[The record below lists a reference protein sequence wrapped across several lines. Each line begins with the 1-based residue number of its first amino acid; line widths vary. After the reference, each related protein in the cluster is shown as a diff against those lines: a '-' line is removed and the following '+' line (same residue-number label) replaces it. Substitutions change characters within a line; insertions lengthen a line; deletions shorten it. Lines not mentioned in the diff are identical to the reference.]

1 MNKNLLITLACSGLL
16 FTGCDI
22 FKKSDS
28 DTPPP
33 TSTMSSSSKLM
44 SSNDVAHMSSSAMTG
59 MSSDD
64 MAGASM
70 SSVAMTT
77 QTFDITIK
85 NISTPSP
92 LQGYGMVGDAPL
104 APDSEWSFTV
114 SNAQMDSKISLA
126 TMFVQSNDWF
136 YGFAPEGLALYNE
149 DGTALSGDIT
159 DKIMLWDAGTEMDE
173 PIGAGHYQAPR
184 QTGPNSGMIDPVAMV
199 RPVAPVTAASFGD
212 APAGPGG
219 SYSFSF
225 KAMKGQKLS
234 LATMFVQSNDWF
246 YGTKP
251 EGIALYGMDGMA
263 ISGNITDKIMLWDA
277 GTEMDQEIAT
287 GSYQAPRQSGPN
299 MGEPDLNT
307 LVRMV
312 EGHST
317 PVEHNIDVTLE
328 AMADNMFTVT
338 IQVKAE
344 STTPLAPGVYVI
356 HQAPAPLFNS
366 GVMDFNMGLEALAE
380 DGSPTALATVLTT
393 MDHTKPD
400 ANIMVSVTSTTAGT
414 FEFTITVKATSNTPL
429 APAVWALHTSGTPL
443 YSNLTMDMGNGLE
456 ALAEDGNAAPL
467 ADYLKMNAIA
477 PTVFA
482 PGVAAVSAM
491 NMILFSN
498 TMKDMGLG
506 LEALAE
512 DGNPAPLHTNLM
524 DKGIATTT
532 FGDAPLP
539 TGGMYTLTV
548 DAKKGDML
556 YLATMFVHSNDLF
569 FGTPENGLPLWDT
582 EGMPINGD
590 VTNSIMLWDAG
601 TEVNEMPG
609 TGSNQAPRQGAAN
622 TGSIEDGMV
631 MAVSDGFMYPVTNEA
646 IMVIVTPVP

>member
-22 FKKSDS
+22 FNNSDS
-28 DTPPP
+28 DDPSPKP
-33 TSTMSSSSKLM
+33 IMSSSSMHM
-44 SSNDVAHMSSSAMTG
+44 SSNDMNAQ

-64 MAGASM
+64 IDETSM
-70 SSVAMTT
+70 SSVPMAT
-77 QTFDITIK
+77 QKFDITIK

-104 APDSEWSFTV
+104 VPDSEWKFTV
-114 SNAQMDSKISLA
+114 SDAQMDSKISLA

-136 YGFAPEGLALYNE
+136 YGFAPEGLSLYNE
-149 DGTALSGDIT
+149 DGTAISGDIT

-173 PIGAGHYQAPR
+173 PIGAGSYQAPR
-184 QTGPNSGMIDPVAMV
+184 QTGPNSGMMDPVAMV
-199 RPVAPVTAASFGD
+199 RPVAPVTAAAFGE

-251 EGIALYGMDGMA
+251 EGIELYGMDGMA
-263 ISGNITDKIMLWDA
+263 ISGNITDQIMLWDA
-277 GTEMDQEIAT
+277 GTEMDQEIGT

-299 MGEPDLNT
+299 MGDPDMDT
-307 LVRMV
+307 LVRMA

-317 PVEHNIDVTLE
+317 TVGQNIDVTIDAL
-328 AMADNMFTVT
+328 ADNMFTVT

-344 STTPLAPGVYVI
+344 STTPLAPGAYAI
-356 HQAPAPLFNS
+356 HHAPAPLYNT
-366 GVMDFNMGLEALAE
+366 GVMDFGMGLESLAE
-380 DGSPTALATVLTT
+380 DGNPTALVTALTT
-393 MDHTKPD
+393 MDHTKPA
-400 ANIMVSVTSTTAGT
+400 ANIMISVTSTTAGT

-443 YSNLTMDMGNGLE
+443 YGNGVMDMGKGLE
-456 ALAEDGNAAPL
+456 ALAEDGNPAPL
-467 ADYLKMNAIA
+467 ADYLKMNSIA

-491 NMILFSN
+491 NMVLFSN
-498 TMKDMGLG
+498 TMKDMGIG

-512 DGNPAPLHTNLM
+512 DGNPTPLHTSLM
-524 DKGIATTT
+524 SKGIAVST

-539 TGGMYTLTV
+539 TGGMYTVTV
-548 DAKKGDML
+548 DATKGDML

-569 FGTPENGLPLWDT
+569 YGTPENGLPLWNA
-582 EGMPINGD
+582 EGMPISGD
-590 VTNSIMLWDAG
+590 VTSSIMLWDAG

-609 TGSNQAPRQGAAN
+609 VGSNQAPRQAAPN
-622 TGSIEDGMV
+622 TGTIENGMV
-631 MAVSDGFMYPVTNEA
+631 MPVSDAFMYPVTNEA
-646 IMVIVTPVP
+646 IMIIVTPVPEF